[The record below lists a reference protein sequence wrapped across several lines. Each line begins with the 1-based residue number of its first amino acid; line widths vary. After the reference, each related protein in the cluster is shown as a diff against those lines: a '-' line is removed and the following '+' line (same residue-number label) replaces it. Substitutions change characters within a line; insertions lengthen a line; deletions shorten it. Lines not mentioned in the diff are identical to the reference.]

1 MRHLALARFAP
12 WASLVLLGAAH
23 AASGDATTRTENKNI
38 TVVTAESSADGGS
51 TIAREKVQDC
61 IIALPDPE
69 KVEALVSSEAL
80 YVQGINGEKRND
92 WIKSY
97 SARLDVTYLTREKD
111 LVIVTTRSVQGQ
123 PPVFREV
130 EKTLRH
136 TETFISNPTQGDA
149 FGGRSDRRYYFTTA
163 EGAIQDV
170 KARARVWIG
179 QQAPAVCPMK

>member
-1 MRHLALARFAP
+1 LASF
-12 WASLVLLGAAH
+12 VLLGAAH
-23 AASGDATTRTENKNI
+23 AAPGEAATRTENKNI
-38 TVVTAESSADGGS
+38 TVVTAESSADGS
-51 TIAREKVQDC
+51 TAIAREKIQDC
-61 IIALPDPE
+61 ILALPDPE
-69 KVEALVSSEAL
+69 RVEALVSSEAL

-111 LVIVTTRSVQGQ
+111 LIIVTTRSVQSQ

-136 TETFISNPTQGDA
+136 TQTFVSTPAEGDA

-163 EGAIQDV
+163 EGAIKDV

-179 QQAPAVCPMK
+179 QQAPAVCPAR